1 MFTENIPAFFADF
14 GVAATLGGSAVVQG
28 VFDNGYA
35 LGSVGLV
42 GMSGTQPTFTLPT
55 DSVTPADPIGQSLVI
70 GARSFTVAAH
80 EPDGTGVSRLI
91 LEVAP

>member
-1 MFTENIPAFFADF
+1 MFAENIPAFFADF
-14 GVAATLGGSAVVQG
+14 GVAATLGGNAVRG

-42 GMSGTQPTFTLPT
+42 GMSGTQPTFTLPSA
-55 DSVTPADPIGQSLVI
+55 SVTPVDPVGQPLVI
-70 GARSFTVAAH
+70 GALSFTVAAH

-91 LEVAP
+91 LEVAA